1 MTMTNRIN
9 GVKVSVLAGLIPD
22 RVKPKTMNLVYV
34 ASLLSTP
41 H

>member
-1 MTMTNRIN
+1 MTNRID
-9 GVKVSVLAGLIPD
+9 GVKVSVLAGLSPD
-22 RVKPKTMNLVYV
+22 GVKPKTMDLVSV